1 MPVLTSGSSTTVTLG
16 DYDSITLQNRP
27 GQQASIT
34 VAGTLVNGAHTGA
47 RTYGPYN
54 SGTSVSITATVGDL
68 YYEVA
73 DGVAPSTPGSGSGSV
88 AVQDEGTQVAA
99 AAARLNFRGA
109 GVTASSD
116 GAGGV
121 NVDIPGGGSSGGIV
135 SVTADLTINAANAA
149 TYNGKT
155 LSITSNVTITIAA
168 GVAAAAPGFGFLVG
182 ALPATGG
189 VNFIGSG
196 GATINGLTTSVARTE
211 AANPSGVSLYQ
222 SSTGDVYKLTGY

>member
-1 MPVLTSGSSTTVTLG
+1 MPI
-16 DYDSITLQNRP
+16 SIKDVN
-27 GQQASIT
+27 GNT
-34 VAGTLVNGAHTGA
+34 VAMTNAQKTQFLSDIGAATAAQGAKADSALQSVPIASATVLGGVKVGSGLAVAGDGTLSATG
-47 RTYGPYN
+47 G
-54 SGTSVSITATVGDL
+54 
-68 YYEVA
+68 
-73 DGVAPSTPGSGSGSV
+73 
-88 AVQDEGTQVAA
+88 
-99 AAARLNFRGA
+99 
-109 GVTASSD
+109 
-116 GAGGV
+116 
-121 NVDIPGGGSSGGIV
+121 GGGSSGGIV

-196 GATINGLTTSVARTE
+196 GATINGLTTSVARTD